1 CNIVMGLGDPV
12 GKILSEHP
20 GVPMISFTGGT
31 ATGAKIQ
38 SYANPHFKKVSLELG
53 GKNATI
59 ILKDADL
66 KKSIPTILRSAFLN
80 QGEIC
85 LCGSKIL
92 VQEDIYDDFCEIF
105 TEATKMLSVGDPK
118 NEKTF
123 MGPLISAAHFEKVA
137 KAVEMAKKEKGKVL
151 IG

>member
-1 CNIVMGLGDPV
+1 
-12 GKILSEHP
+12 
-20 GVPMISFTGGT
+20 T

-38 SYANPHFKKVSLELG
+38 SYAAPHFKKVSLELG

-66 KKSIPTILRSAFLN
+66 KKHLPLIVRSSFLN

-92 VQEDIYDDFCEIF
+92 VQEEIYQEFCDAF
-105 TEATKMLSVGDPK
+105 VQAVSALMVGDPK

-123 MGPLISAAHFEKVA
+123 MGPLIS
-137 KAVEMAKKEKGKVL
+137 
-151 IG
+151 